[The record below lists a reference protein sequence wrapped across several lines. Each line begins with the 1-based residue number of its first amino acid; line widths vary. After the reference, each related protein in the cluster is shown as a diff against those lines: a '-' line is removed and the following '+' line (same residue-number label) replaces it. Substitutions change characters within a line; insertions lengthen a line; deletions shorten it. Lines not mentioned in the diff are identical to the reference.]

1 MGFLAPQPGI
11 KPIPPALEGEVLT
24 PEPPGKV
31 FVIIFNVGHIPLTSY
46 YDLLT
51 GLNLQSKKHLTVG
64 PSGQSVESKRLG
76 DLDLEVW
83 GSIMKTVFYFKTLP
97 HRQ

>member
-11 KPIPPALEGEVLT
+11 KPIPPALEGEVFT
-24 PEPPGKV
+24 PGPPGKV

-64 PSGQSVESKRLG
+64 PVVSLWNPRDWE
-76 DLDLEVW
+76 
-83 GSIMKTVFYFKTLP
+83 T
-97 HRQ
+97 